1 MAPAKVF
8 NASRPWEKRA
18 GAMRG
23 TQRERRYDISSSPPT
38 RNVQAEEKPSKTQRK
53 RAMHELQE
61 LGERLIGL
69 NPEQLAAIA
78 LPENLHEAVE
88 QAQRITRH
96 EARRRQLQY
105 IGRLMRAVDPEP
117 IREKLKVWDGV
128 STEETARVHR
138 IERWREELIENDGAI
153 GALVRAHP
161 GIDAQRLRA
170 LVRNARRPP
179 RAYREL
185 FRTLRDIIADS
196 QPVPDDDADE

>member
-1 MAPAKVF
+1 M
-8 NASRPWEKRA
+8 
-18 GAMRG
+18 
-23 TQRERRYDISSSPPT
+23 
-38 RNVQAEEKPSKTQRK
+38 QAEEKPSKTQRK

-138 IERWREELIENDGAI
+138 IERWREKLLENDGAI
-153 GALVRAHP
+153 GALVHAHP
-161 GIDAQRLRA
+161 GIDTQRLRA
-170 LVRNARRPP
+170 LARNAREERNAGRPL

-185 FRTLRDIIADS
+185 FRALRDIIADS
-196 QPVPDDDADE
+196 QPVPDDDVDE